1 MGENF
6 HRKFLR
12 KSFRKF
18 FRRLGSGENL
28 LAPAPKEGLAGLKTM
43 QNERF
48 GPGPKGARK
57 GVQNGAKNGA
67 KMEPKRAPKV
77 SLFGAPKQ

>member
-1 MGENF
+1 MESFSQLLTGENF
-6 HRKFLR
+6 LT
-12 KSFRKF
+12 SP
-18 FRRLGSGENL
+18 LG
-28 LAPAPKEGLAGLKTM
+28 AGLAGLKTM
-43 QNERF
+43 QNESF